1 MLNQLRPLREWGA
14 REKRDKIFLI
24 EAENAGNS
32 WLLAS
37 FSTKIR
43 EILAF
48 FIRVAISCNGLPL

>member
-1 MLNQLRPLREWGA
+1 MRPLHEWGA

-37 FSTKIR
+37 FSTKSR

-48 FIRVAISCNGLPL
+48 FIRVAISCKGLIIQLK